1 MDNENDVTKTDPTI
15 TDAESKDNAE
25 KHDDVDTTDKENP
38 LDKANKIIDKLHVRI
53 DKKSKNEKSLQDQLD
68 KANAT
73 IKKLRGGKDP
83 EQPKEDERD
92 QKIKDL
98 EAKLAHREA
107 MDNANTVL
115 KESGI
120 NLDKAM
126 LAMVVSDD
134 EDTTDNNI
142 RALITYTSQIRDD
155 VKREFLKGSTPRTNG
170 KPNHAMT
177 KADIVKIKDPIK
189 RQQAI
194 KENLDLFKN

>member
-15 TDAESKDNAE
+15 AETKDNPE
-25 KHDDVDTTDKENP
+25 KHDDVDATDKENP

-177 KADIVKIKDPIK
+177 KADIIKIKDPIK

>member
-25 KHDDVDTTDKENP
+25 KHDDVDATDKENP

>member
-25 KHDDVDTTDKENP
+25 KHDDVDATDKENP

-92 QKIKDL
+92 QKNKDL

>member
-1 MDNENDVTKTDPTI
+1 MDNETDVTKTDSTNVEP
-15 TDAESKDNAE
+15 KDDTK
-25 KHDDVDTTDKENP
+25 KHDDVDVDKENP

-83 EQPKEDERD
+83 KQSEEDERD

-98 EAKLAHREA
+98 EAKLARRDA

-115 KESGI
+115 KESDI
-120 NLDKAM
+120 NLDKDM

-134 EDTTDNNI
+134 EETTDNNI
-142 RALITYTSQIRDD
+142 RALITYTSQVRDD
-155 VKREFLKGSTPRTNG
+155 VKHEFLKGATPRTNG
-170 KPNHAMT
+170 KPNHAMS
-177 KADIVKIKDPIK
+177 KADILKIKDPVK
-189 RQQAI
+189 RQKAI
-194 KENLDLFKN
+194 KDNLDLFHY

>member
-15 TDAESKDNAE
+15 AETKDNAE

-38 LDKANKIIDKLHVRI
+38 LDKANRIIDKLHVRI

>member
-25 KHDDVDTTDKENP
+25 KHDDVDATDKENP

-177 KADIVKIKDPIK
+177 KSDIVKIKDPIK

>member
-1 MDNENDVTKTDPTI
+1 MDNETDVTKTDPTNV
-15 TDAESKDNAE
+15 ESKDNTE
-25 KHDDVDTTDKENP
+25 KHDDVDADKEDP

-83 EQPKEDERD
+83 KQSEEDERD

-98 EAKLAHREA
+98 EAKLARRDA

-115 KESGI
+115 KESDI
-120 NLDKAM
+120 NLDKDM

-134 EDTTDNNI
+134 EETTDNNI
-142 RALITYTSQIRDD
+142 RALITYTSQIKDE
-155 VKREFLKGSTPRTNG
+155 VKHEFLKGSTPRTNG
-170 KPNHAMT
+170 KPNNAMS
-177 KADIVKIKDPIK
+177 KHDIMKIKDPIK

-194 KENLDLFKN
+194 KDNLDLFKH

>member
-15 TDAESKDNAE
+15 AETKDNPE
-25 KHDDVDTTDKENP
+25 KHDDVDATDKENP

-170 KPNHAMT
+170 KPNHVMT

>member
-1 MDNENDVTKTDPTI
+1 MDNESDVTKTDPTI
-15 TDAESKDNAE
+15 AETKDNPE
-25 KHDDVDTTDKENP
+25 KHDGVDATDKENP